1 MNYFDDKRIQDNDK
15 ITTYPYGYFE
25 NDVNINNEIKNNTDK
40 LNEIDNSGIIPK
52 NYNTKGS
59 LKNTN
64 ITLDVNKIVYV
75 NNDIY
80 ADSAKS
86 ACIDIIKSTTI
97 YADLAKSTCND
108 IIKSTTIYVDS
119 AKSTCNDI
127 IKCTNV
133 KINKKNT
140 NITRVYCKN
149 INNKSAHSKIN
160 YELNALLKLKK
171 VSDNNIIIKKK
182 LNPQVINVK
191 YELNALY

>member
-75 NNDIY
+75 INDIY

-97 YADLAKSTCND
+97 YADLAKSICND